1 MKALAIATLLGLT
14 LLSTACTGPTRLKN
28 DIGATPAYSSRERFT
43 MIGRNWDY
51 EGKQLMDDIDH
62 ALLLRPASRNSLWN
76 VHEDY

>member
-28 DIGATPAYSSRERFT
+28 DIGATPAYSSRERYT
-43 MIGRNWDY
+43 MIGRNWDF

-62 ALLLRPASRNSLWN
+62 ALLLRPPSRLTIWN